1 MPTKKPII
9 KTLTKKRG
17 GTAEIRD
24 AQLAPLPDIKQSVD
38 AYSTM
43 TPPINPA
50 TAWNNEL
57 QHLGGKGTRRRG
69 PGRPKKGG
77 NGNGG
82 SPVNDTNYAGLST
95 LIKPGYEMIGP
106 ADHIAGGAHTKK
118 TKRKTKKPAATKK

>member
-1 MPTKKPII
+1 MPTQKKHH
-9 KTLTKKRG
+9 TFTKKRGG

-24 AQLAPLPDIKQSVD
+24 AQLAPLPTIKQSVD
-38 AYSTM
+38 AYSTI
-43 TPPINPA
+43 TPSINPA
-50 TAWNNEL
+50 TVWNNEL